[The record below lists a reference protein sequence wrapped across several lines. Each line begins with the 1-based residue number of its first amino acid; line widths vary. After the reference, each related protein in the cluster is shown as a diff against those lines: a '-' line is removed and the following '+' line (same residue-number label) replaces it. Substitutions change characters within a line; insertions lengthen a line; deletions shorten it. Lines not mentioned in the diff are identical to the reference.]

1 MSDDVIP
8 ENGSAA
14 RERGA
19 PSPTVAWLPGT
30 VLLFIGLGMVTE
42 GGLDVGWAF
51 VAVGLSMTLLG
62 CVAQG
67 VAWGMDIHEERHP

>member
-1 MSDDVIP
+1 MSDEVVP
-8 ENGSAA
+8 ENSSEV

-19 PSPTVAWLPGT
+19 PSPTMAWLPGT

-42 GGLDVGWAF
+42 GGLTVGWAF
-51 VAVGLSMTLLG
+51 VAVGLSMMLLG

-67 VAWGMDIHEERHP
+67 VAWGMDIHMERHP